1 MDVRAP
7 DEGLYRFGPFLLN
20 PAERSLTRDGVTV
33 ALTYRVFE
41 MLLVLV
47 RNPGRVLTKDEL
59 LDAVWSGR
67 FVEEGNLKQAIF
79 TLRNALGGGEE
90 DPRYIVT
97 APGRGY
103 SFTAAVE
110 RLAPG
115 PKSSLDA
122 PIGSNPA
129 VSPASY
135 GATTEEPAQPRTASK
150 SWSRHPAI
158 RTLAFASALTILL
171 GGVVVIADYR
181 SAPPPRAQPKL
192 LVLADFQNLTNDPAL
207 GSVMGRVLE
216 IDLAQS
222 PFLNLLSPQQQSE
235 TLRLMERPKDI
246 KLTQDLA
253 QEVCARN
260 QGDAMLSGSVA
271 KVGQHFLVTLQ
282 ARNCNRGESIA
293 EVKTAAASEDDLPN
307 TLDGL
312 SVSVR
317 EALKESS
324 ASISRFNTPIAQAT
338 TSSLEALKAYSLGEG
353 VRASGDNAAAI
364 SSFKRATE
372 LDPSFALAYAELGSA
387 YIGLRETEL
396 GKASYRKAFDLKD
409 RTSEN
414 EKLRIAAVYYERL
427 GNFTKAVQSY
437 QLWAQTYPQDWLP
450 WAHLANILTGMARYK
465 EAIAAGREALRLN
478 PLHYGPYSVLARAL
492 KRATCFAEAKEIGR
506 RVAAKGFDGWDV
518 HGLLYEIAF
527 AEGDKDAMARQV
539 AKETGKSTEPW
550 MLDYEALGAAT
561 AGQINQSRA
570 LFEKAIGT
578 ARAQGP
584 DSQEEATLF
593 LEDYIE
599 MMAYFGF
606 KQEAQK
612 LALGAT
618 DLRASEYGAFALA
631 TAGDFSGAAS
641 DADALR
647 KRYTESTE
655 VTDEDIPLAQATI
668 DLGQREPNEAIS
680 VLQPSVASE
689 LRDFYTASLLGEAYL
704 DLHAPDKAAVEFQ
717 KILDNRGVDGLSP
730 LYPLAYL
737 GLARALRMENK
748 PLQSKVAF
756 QKLFSFWKDADGDLP
771 ILQEAQREYVELEG
785 SMRAG
790 PR

>member
-7 DEGLYRFGPFLLN
+7 NEGLYRFGPFLLD

-33 ALTYRVFE
+33 PLTYRVFE
-41 MLLVLV
+41 TLLVLV
-47 RNPGRVLTKDEL
+47 RSPGRVLTKDEL

-79 TLRNALGGGEE
+79 TLRKALGGGEE

-110 RLAPG
+110 RIALG
-115 PKSSLDA
+115 PKSRAEA
-122 PIGSNPA
+122 PIESVATLSSAPGSTA
-129 VSPASY
+129 RDGSSPPEA
-135 GATTEEPAQPRTASK
+135 ARTA
-150 SWSRHPAI
+150 WWRQPAI
-158 RTLAFASALTILL
+158 RTVAFGGALTIL
-171 GGVVVIADYR
+171 VVCIVVIAGDWN
-181 SAPPPRAQPKL
+181 APPPRVQPKL
-192 LVLADFQNLTNDPAL
+192 LVLADFQNFTNDPAL
-207 GSVMGRVLE
+207 GAVLGKVLE

-235 TLRLMERPKDI
+235 TLRLMERPKDA
-246 KLTQDLA
+246 KLTSELA

-271 KVGQHFLVTLQ
+271 RVGRHFLVTLQ
-282 ARNCNRGESIA
+282 ARDCNRGGNIA

-307 TLDGL
+307 TLDAL
-312 SVSVR
+312 TLRVR
-317 EALKESS
+317 LGLKESS
-324 ASISRFNTPIAQAT
+324 ASISKFNTPIAQAT
-338 TSSLEALKAYSLGEG
+338 TSSFEALKAYSLGEG
-353 VRASGDNAAAI
+353 VRANGDNAAAL

-450 WAHLANILTGMARYK
+450 WAHLANILAGMARYK

-478 PLHYGPYSVLARAL
+478 PVHYGPYSVLARAY
-492 KRATCFAEAKEIGR
+492 KRATRFGEAKEIGR
-506 RVAAKGFDGWDV
+506 LAAAKGFDGWDM
-518 HGLLYEIAF
+518 HGVLYEIAF
-527 AEGDKDAMARQV
+527 AEGDKSAMAQQI
-539 AKETGKSTEPW
+539 AKETGKPTEPW

-561 AGQINQSRA
+561 AGHLNQCRV
-570 LFEKAIGT
+570 LFEKAIRT

-593 LEDYIE
+593 LEDDIE
-599 MMAYFGF
+599 MMAFFGF

-618 DLRASEYGAFALA
+618 DLRDSEYGSFALA
-631 TAGDFSGAAS
+631 TAGNFRDAAS
-641 DADALR
+641 YATALR
-647 KRYTESTE
+647 KRYPESTE
-655 VTDEDIPLAQATI
+655 VNDEDIPLVQATI
-668 DLGQREPNEAIS
+668 DLGQSKPDDAIR

-689 LRDFYTASLLGEAYL
+689 LRDFYTSSLLGQAYL
-704 DLHAPDKAAVEFQ
+704 DLHEPEKAAEEFQ
-717 KILDNRGVDGLSP
+717 KILDNRGVDGVSP
-730 LYPLAYL
+730 LYPLAFL
-737 GLARALRMENK
+737 GLARALRMEDK
-748 PLQSKVAF
+748 PLQSRAAF
-756 QKLFSFWKDADGDLP
+756 EKLFAFWKDADGDLP
-771 ILQEAQREYVELEG
+771 IMQEARREYAEFQG
-785 SMRAG
+785 STRTVK
-790 PR
+790 R